1 MTAALFCGMMESVE
15 NKLPYE
21 WEEIVCKRSIARTL
35 INTSR

>member
-21 WEEIVCKRSIARTL
+21 WEESKRSIARTL
-35 INTSR
+35 